1 MPRTFPSGWRTCA
14 DLHLVRREGPTL
26 TSPAV
31 VTALTTAQTLF
42 SVALGVMTLLITWFG
57 LYVVWS
63 TTWSDR
69 WVRKSPPK
77 GDK

>member
-1 MPRTFPSGWRTCA
+1 MGRK
-14 DLHLVRREGPTL
+14 GPPL

-31 VTALTTAQTLF
+31 VPALTTAQTLF
-42 SVALGVMTLLITWFG
+42 SIALGVMTLLVTWFG

-69 WVRKSPPK
+69 WVRRSTPPK